1 MKSSIQIK
9 KIAENVINIEYRSIQ
24 NLINSIDD
32 DFVQAVKLI
41 SESKGRLI
49 VAGVGKSANISSK
62 LVATFNSTGQPS
74 VFLHAADAIHGDL
87 GNVQKNDIVIC
98 LSKSGNTEEIKL
110 LTSNLKILGN
120 KIISI
125 CGNPSSFLVNHS
137 DININASVIEEACP
151 HDLAPTSSTTAQ
163 LVLGDALAICL
174 LENRG
179 FSKEDFARFHPGGI
193 LGKKLSMKVDNI
205 INNKIPLVFE
215 NDELKDIII
224 EISENRLGATV
235 VCNDKKDIVGMITDG
250 DLRRCFE
257 NNNEFSN
264 LKAKEIMTQSPK
276 KIDSQSLVYDAFKIM
291 KSHNITQ
298 LIVVDNDSY
307 KGIIHLHDIIKE
319 GIVQ

>member
-1 MKSSIQIK
+1 MKSSIEIK
-9 KIAENVINIEYRSIQ
+9 KIAKNVINIEYKSIQ
-24 NLINSIDD
+24 NLVNSIDD

>member
-1 MKSSIQIK
+1 MKSSIEIK

-98 LSKSGNTEEIKL
+98 LSKSGNTEEIRL

-125 CGNPSSFLVNHS
+125 CGNPSSFLVKHS

-174 LENRG
+174 LEYRD

-298 LIVVDNDSY
+298 LIVVENDLY

>member
-1 MKSSIQIK
+1 MKSSIEIK

-24 NLINSIDD
+24 NLIKSIDD

-49 VAGVGKSANISSK
+49 VAGVGKSAIISSK

-74 VFLHAADAIHGDL
+74 IFLHAADAIHGDL

-120 KIISI
+120 NIISI
-125 CGNPSSFLVNHS
+125 CGNPSSFLVKHS

-174 LENRG
+174 LEYRG
-179 FSKEDFARFHPGGI
+179 FSKKDFARFHPGGI
-193 LGKKLSMKVDNI
+193 LGKKLSMKVENI

-264 LKAKEIMTQSPK
+264 LEAKEIMTQSPK

-298 LIVVDNDSY
+298 LIVVENDSY

>member
-1 MKSSIQIK
+1 MKSSIEIK
-9 KIAENVINIEYRSIQ
+9 KIAENVINIEYKSIQ
-24 NLINSIDD
+24 NLVNSIDD

-110 LTSNLKILGN
+110 LTSNLKILGD

-125 CGNPSSFLVNHS
+125 CGNPSSFLVKHS

-174 LENRG
+174 LEFRG

-193 LGKKLSMKVDNI
+193 LGKKLSMKVENI

-298 LIVVDNDSY
+298 LIVVENDLY

>member
-1 MKSSIQIK
+1 MKSSIEIK

-125 CGNPSSFLVNHS
+125 CGNPSSFLVKHS

-174 LENRG
+174 LEYRG

-193 LGKKLSMKVDNI
+193 LGKKLSMKVEDI

-257 NNNEFSN
+257 KNNEFSN

-298 LIVVDNDSY
+298 LIVVENYSY

>member
-1 MKSSIQIK
+1 MKSSIEIK

-24 NLINSIDD
+24 NLIKSIDD

-49 VAGVGKSANISSK
+49 VAGVGKSAIISSK

-74 VFLHAADAIHGDL
+74 IFLHAADAIHGDL

-120 KIISI
+120 NIISI
-125 CGNPSSFLVNHS
+125 CGNPSSFLVKHS

-174 LENRG
+174 LEYRG
-179 FSKEDFARFHPGGI
+179 FSKKDFARFHPGGI
-193 LGKKLSMKVDNI
+193 LGKKLSMKVENI

-215 NDELKDIII
+215 NDELKDVII

-264 LKAKEIMTQSPK
+264 LEAKEIMTQSPK

-298 LIVVDNDSY
+298 LIVVENDSY